1 MSGNFLLDTNAASAY
16 LAQDATLLA
25 IIEAADEIFVPAV
38 VLGELFY
45 GVEKSGRVEANRRNA
60 ALYHT
65 TIPGLQPSPCSTV

>member
-38 VLGELFY
+38 VLGEFFM
-45 GVEKSGRVEANRRNA
+45 
-60 ALYHT
+60 ALRSR
-65 TIPGLQPSPCSTV
+65 GE